1 MAKKQQKAPESDA
14 EQRQSRKDALRAQK
28 QDRQM
33 RSLRIA
39 GAIILGV
46 IALIV
51 AIALVNE
58 LLISPGRVVATV
70 GDTSITLREWQDRV
84 RFERAQRIIFLENQ
98 LEAFGGDVGIVQQFG
113 GNIINELFDHE
124 TLGQDVLN
132 TMADE
137 AVICQALEDRGIEIT
152 DGEVEA
158 EIGRLYNFYG
168 EGVSPTR
175 PPDPTETVQPTPS
188 LTPIPTA
195 VITDVVPTLTPF
207 PTATA
212 GPTSTPVPSPTP
224 VSLQAFEDQYNE
236 FVGSLTEMNVD
247 ESIYRQA
254 IRAQLCRERLTDAL
268 TAEEDLSRSAPQ
280 ASLFVITANSEEAA
294 NEAMGLA
301 ESEGF
306 LTAWNMIR
314 SSPPDPEATEE
325 PATSAF
331 ELLWRTRTSLEASV
345 GEEVAEAA
353 FELPLDEPSELI
365 AVVGNDDATTYY
377 VIMVSGRE
385 EREMS
390 ESEFNTRQQELLQGF
405 IDNALTGNLQINDFW
420 RSRVPTSPA
429 LDSKFLTPP
438 TPTPVVEQVLPTAAP
453 AESEDGE

>member
-113 GNIINELFDHE
+113 GNIISELFDHE

-137 AVICQALEDRGIEIT
+137 AVICQALEDRGFEIT
-152 DGEVEA
+152 DDEIEA

-224 VSLQAFEDQYNE
+224 VSLQAFEGQYNE

-254 IRAQLCRERLTDAL
+254 IRAQLCRDDLGEGAGGDADHRTPARRGASIECRGTAGCDRYTDRCRRFHGSGSPGAGCGFR
-268 TAEEDLSRSAPQ
+268 AIC
-280 ASLFVITANSEEAA
+280 VCKV
-294 NEAMGLA
+294 
-301 ESEGF
+301 EG
-306 LTAWNMIR
+306 
-314 SSPPDPEATEE
+314 ATE
-325 PATSAF
+325 AKTAQ
-331 ELLWRTRTSLEASV
+331 RYAGRKLEAYRHR
-345 GEEVAEAA
+345 VA
-353 FELPLDEPSELI
+353 
-365 AVVGNDDATTYY
+365 
-377 VIMVSGRE
+377 
-385 EREMS
+385 
-390 ESEFNTRQQELLQGF
+390 
-405 IDNALTGNLQINDFW
+405 
-420 RSRVPTSPA
+420 
-429 LDSKFLTPP
+429 
-438 TPTPVVEQVLPTAAP
+438 
-453 AESEDGE
+453 